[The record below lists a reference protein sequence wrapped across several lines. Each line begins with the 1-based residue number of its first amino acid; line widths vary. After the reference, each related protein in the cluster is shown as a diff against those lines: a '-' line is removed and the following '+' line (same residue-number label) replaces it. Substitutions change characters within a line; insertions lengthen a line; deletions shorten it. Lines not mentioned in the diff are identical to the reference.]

1 MRYALPFRAGTLLAV
16 LAFSTTVGAQQP
28 TGEKPVGTTGTNG
41 GAKEEKKEEKKDEQ
55 PRVEPVPRPS
65 GFVAKARAFG
75 EKHYERATRLAR
87 PLTDRGF
94 TPEIGTLGQGS
105 GVAAGLRW
113 RADSLGGSPIGAET
127 FAGYSYHGYELYDL
141 RVGLVRDRKA
151 HTTLQPADAHIASH
165 FDAFKQRE
173 PGVGLYGHV
182 QYRHSPQHRYWG
194 LGPGA
199 REEDGTSFLM
209 RGAMYEMVAEY
220 QRSEFFGLAA
230 RGGIIDLEIGPGGDR
245 DRPATQAVF
254 DDATAPGLR
263 RQPAYAHFA
272 GAMAFDTRDA
282 AGAPRTGGTLGL
294 LLSRFNALNVG
305 PENLS
310 FSRLALDGR
319 YFVPATSRSVIALR
333 LLTSRDFADS
343 GGRVPFYLQQ
353 TLGGGDVLRGFD
365 RGRFR
370 GTSLVTVSAEY
381 RFDVHKYVELAAF
394 GDAGQVTNSLSD
406 IAPGRFET
414 SWGFGVRAKQK
425 GNVIF
430 RSDIAFSREGHR
442 LIFSAGQVF

>member
-1 MRYALPFRAGTLLAV
+1 MRFAVPFHAGTLLAV

-41 GAKEEKKEEKKDEQ
+41 EATEAKKEEQ
-55 PRVEPVPRPS
+55 PSVQPINRPS
-65 GFVAKARAFG
+65 GFVSKARAWG
-75 EKHYERATRLAR
+75 EKQYERVGRFTR
-87 PLTDRGF
+87 PLTDAGF
-94 TPEIGTLGQGS
+94 SPAIGTLGNGS
-105 GVAAGLRW
+105 GLAAGLSW
-113 RADSLGGSPIGAET
+113 RMDGLAGSPIGVES

-151 HTTLQPADAHIASH
+151 RTTLQPADAHIASH
-165 FDAFKQRE
+165 FDAFKARV

-194 LGPGA
+194 LGPGT
-199 REEDGTSFLM
+199 REDEGTSFLM

-220 QRSEFFGLAA
+220 QPSTLFGVAA
-230 RGGIIDLEIGPGGDR
+230 RGGIIDIEIAPGGDR
-245 DRPATQAVF
+245 DRPSTHAAF
-254 DDATAPGLR
+254 DDTTAPGLR
-263 RQPAYAHFA
+263 RQPAYAHIA
-272 GAMAFDTRDA
+272 GAMTFDTRDTP
-282 AGAPRTGGTLGL
+282 GSPRAGGTLGVL
-294 LLSRFNALNVG
+294 ASRFHALNVG

-319 YFVPATSRSVIALR
+319 YFVPATSRSVVAMR
-333 LLTSRDFADS
+333 LLTSRDFPDS

-365 RGRFR
+365 RARFR
-370 GTSLVTVSAEY
+370 GNSLVTVSAEY

-394 GDAGQVTNSLSD
+394 GDAGQVTRSFLDMS
-406 IAPGRFET
+406 PGRFET
-414 SWGFGVRAKQK
+414 SWGVGLRAKQK

-430 RSDIAFSREGHR
+430 RTDIAFSREGRR